1 MSKSSKKRPP
11 PSVEQ
16 TSQEVRSKAS
26 LSFLVW
32 MRNKRPVLAFVV
44 LFALLMGLFYG
55 ITFIDVMELK
65 ILPAYMR
72 VNATLSTEILNV
84 FGEDANT
91 YGTSIR
97 SKRYSVDIRH
107 GCDAIEPSALFLAA
121 VLAFPAPL
129 RSKIPGLII
138 GTLVL
143 AIINLTRIVTLFYT
157 GIYFPKWF
165 QTVHVDVWQPVF
177 ILLSLTLWV
186 LWAWWATKDPNR
198 QKQPEMATS
207 SNGT

>member
-1 MSKSSKKRPP
+1 LFWIAQKK
-11 PSVEQ
+11 
-16 TSQEVRSKAS
+16 
-26 LSFLVW
+26 
-32 MRNKRPVLAFVV
+32 PVLAFVL
-44 LFALLMGLFYG
+44 LFALLLGLFYSV
-55 ITFIDVMELK
+55 TFIDVMELK

-72 VNATLSTEILNV
+72 VNATVSTVVLNM
-84 FGEDANT
+84 FGENAT
-91 YGTSIR
+91 THGTSIR
-97 SKRYSVDIRH
+97 SSRYSVDIRH

-121 VLAFPAPL
+121 VLAFPAPW
-129 RSKIPGLII
+129 RSKLPGLFL

-143 AIINLTRIVTLFYT
+143 AIINLTRIVSLFYT

-165 QTVHVDVWQPVF
+165 ETMHVDVWQPVF

-198 QKQPEMATS
+198 GKKPATATS